1 MTNPDPDKPLAE
13 LVEGGTTVMFG
24 TMMAGR
30 FESRPLTI
38 AAVDGNRLSILVDT
52 TSPWVGALSADSSA
66 HLTVSDTR
74 ENTYVSLDGDAR
86 VHRDPATIERLWT
99 PFAGAFFE
107 GKDDPRLAVLEF
119 DAESGSYWTAP
130 SGRIGSLVS
139 MVRAKLGDHDDAGDH
154 GDVAV

>member
-1 MTNPDPDKPLAE
+1 MTTHDPDKPLDE
-13 LVEGGTTVMFG
+13 LVKGGTTVMFG
-24 TMMAGR
+24 TMTAGR

-38 AAVDGNRLSILVDT
+38 AGVDGSRLSILVDT
-52 TSPWVGALSADSSA
+52 TGDWVAALSTDPAA

-74 ENTYVSLDGDAR
+74 ENTYVSLDGNAR
-86 VHRDPATIERLWT
+86 VHHDPAIIERLWT

-119 DAESGSYWTAP
+119 DAEEGSYWTAP

-139 MVRAKLGDHDDAGDH
+139 MVRAKLGDHEDSGDH
-154 GDVAV
+154 GDVAI